1 MEKIIRIDYLTK
13 IVIKNLKER
22 NVISI
27 DDIIEINKSEQLLP
41 NNRMDAYFYLN
52 KLIALKVLIKIK
64 NGKYEVDQKV
74 IGGIINE
81 N

>member
-1 MEKIIRIDYLTK
+1 MEQIIRIDYLTK

-27 DDIIEINKSEQLLP
+27 DDIIEINKSEPLLP

-64 NGKYEVDQKV
+64 NGKYEVDHK
-74 IGGIINE
+74 ILGGIIDE
-81 N
+81 S